1 MGDDATSEMKAK
13 ALATMTIEQTSREYG
28 RPQPR
33 VEIRMRR
40 DATFHELRA
49 VLHLI
54 AAEIAMTTPPE
65 ERWRIRLS
73 KYTEQRGRISIELSE
88 GTEDE
93 AKRAME
99 VLRRVVG

>member
-1 MGDDATSEMKAK
+1 MKAK
-13 ALATMTIEQTSREYG
+13 ALATMSIEQTSRAYG

-33 VEIRMRR
+33 VEIQMRR

-65 ERWRIRLS
+65 ERWRIRLAECS
-73 KYTEQRGRISIELSE
+73 DQRGQISIELSE
-88 GTEDE
+88 GNEDE